1 MLGIAPVLRRW
12 FAAGTPFGLATV
24 VGVRGSAPRRPGAA
38 LAVSPGGRVVGSV
51 SGGCV
56 EAEVYE
62 LARAAALGAGPR
74 LAEYGVDDEDAFA
87 AGLTCGGTLQ
97 VLVRQVVPQREP
109 DWGPLLAALER
120 AGGPDGPLA
129 HVTCVGGA
137 PGLGAW
143 LAVRPGGF
151 AGTLGGT
158 ELDRAAAARAREM
171 LERGRTGRAVVR
183 AGTAAAEVFV
193 QSFPDRP
200 RMLVFGAV
208 EFARALAV
216 AGRFLGYHVTVCD
229 ARPAFTTPERFPE
242 ADEVVR
248 EWPHRY
254 LAGAAWDARTVICVL
269 THEARFDV
277 PLLREA
283 LRLPVA
289 YVGAMGSRRTHEDR
303 LRRLRE
309 AGAGEEELARLRSP
323 IGLDLG
329 GSTPEEA
336 AVSIA
341 AELIAVRNGGTGLPL
356 RDVRGP
362 LHKNDG
368 PAGGAPGPAVR
379 PAAPTTVPEPVTA
392 GAPPTG
398 GDPP

>member
-12 FAAGTPFGLATV
+12 YAAGTPFGLATV
-24 VGVRGSAPRRPGAA
+24 VGVRGSAPRQPGAA
-38 LAVSPGGRVVGSV
+38 LAVGPGGEVVGSV

-62 LARAAALGAGPR
+62 LARRAALGDGPC
-74 LAEYGVDDEDAFA
+74 LAEYGVEDGDAFA

-97 VLVRQVVPQREP
+97 VLVRRVVPEREP
-109 DWGPLLAALER
+109 QWGTVLAALE
-120 AGGPDGPLA
+120 APGGPGGPLA
-129 HVTCVGGA
+129 HVTCVGGT
-137 PGLGAW
+137 PEPGAW
-143 LAVRPGGF
+143 LAVGP
-151 AGTLGGT
+151 AGVSGSLGDAA
-158 ELDRAAAARAREM
+158 LDRAAAAEASRM
-171 LERGRTGRAVVR
+171 LERGRTGQVQVR
-183 AGTAAAEVFV
+183 AGSAAAHVFV
-193 QSFPDRP
+193 HSFLSRP

-208 EFARALAV
+208 EFARALARM
-216 AGRFLGYHVTVCD
+216 GRFLGYHVTVCD
-229 ARPAFTTPERFPE
+229 ARPAFTTPERFPD

-254 LAGAAWDARTVICVL
+254 LAGAAWDGRTVICVL
-269 THEARFDV
+269 THEERFDV
-277 PLLREA
+277 PLLRAA

-341 AELIAVRNGGTGLPL
+341 AELIAVRHGGTGLPL
-356 RDVRGP
+356 RDAHGP
-362 LHKNDG
+362 VHRSSG
-368 PAGGAPGPAVR
+368 PPAP
-379 PAAPTTVPEPVTA
+379 PAAPTALPEPVTA

-398 GDPP
+398 GDPS

>member
-12 FAAGTPFGLATV
+12 HTAGTPFGLATV

-74 LAEYGVDDEDAFA
+74 LAEYGVENAEDGDAFA

-97 VLVRQVVPQREP
+97 VLVRQVVPEREP
-109 DWGPLLAALER
+109 GWGPVLAALER
-120 AGGPDGPLA
+120 SGGPDGPLA
-129 HVTCVGGA
+129 HVTCVGGT
-137 PGLGAW
+137 PGLGTW

-151 AGTLGGT
+151 AGTLGGAA
-158 ELDRAAAARAREM
+158 LDRAAAARAREM
-171 LERGRTGRAVVR
+171 LDRGYTGRAAVR
-183 AGTAAAEVFV
+183 AGAAAAEVFV
-193 QSFPDRP
+193 QSFLARP
-200 RMLVFGAV
+200 RMLIFGAV
-208 EFARALAV
+208 EFARALAG

-254 LAGAAWDARTVICVL
+254 LAGTARDARTVICVL

-329 GSTPEEA
+329 GPTPEEA

-362 LHKNDG
+362 LHKDHG
-368 PAGGAPGPAVR
+368 PAGEDHG
-379 PAAPTTVPEPVTA
+379 PAAPTTVPEPVAA

>member
-12 FAAGTPFGLATV
+12 YAAGAPFGLATV
-24 VGVRGSAPRRPGAA
+24 VGVRGSAPRQPGAA
-38 LAVSPGGRVVGSV
+38 LAVGPGGRVAGSV

-62 LARAAALGAGPR
+62 LARRAALGDGPF
-74 LAEYGVDDEDAFA
+74 LTEYGVEDEDAFA

-97 VLVRQVVPQREP
+97 VLVRRVVPEREP
-109 DWGPLLAALER
+109 QWDAVLAALEAPGA
-120 AGGPDGPLA
+120 AGGPLA
-129 HVTCVGGA
+129 HVTCVSGTA
-137 PGLGAW
+137 EPGAW
-143 LAVRPGGF
+143 LAVGS
-151 AGTLGGT
+151 AGVSGSLGDAA
-158 ELDRAAAARAREM
+158 LDRAAAAEASRM
-171 LERGRTGRAVVR
+171 LDRGRTGQVQVR
-183 AGTAAAEVFV
+183 AGSAAARVFV
-193 QSFPDRP
+193 HSFLSRP

-208 EFARALAV
+208 EFARALARM
-216 AGRFLGYHVTVCD
+216 GRFLGYHVTVCD
-229 ARPAFTTPERFPE
+229 ARPAFTTPERFPD

-254 LAGAAWDARTVICVL
+254 LAGAAWDGRTVICVL
-269 THEARFDV
+269 THEERFDV
-277 PLLREA
+277 PLLRAA

-341 AELIAVRNGGTGLPL
+341 AELIAVRHGGTGLPL
-356 RDVRGP
+356 RDAHGP
-362 LHKNDG
+362 IHRPSG
-368 PAGGAPGPAVR
+368 PPAPPD
-379 PAAPTTVPEPVTA
+379 APTALPEPVTA

-398 GDPP
+398 GDPS